1 MTREGPKM
9 VAFCFVRIDIEIDQD
24 GHFFSE
30 IAKKR
35 SIFADSRP
43 AISKRSIGGGF
54 FRTISISDK
63 KYSLNGDQLCISY
76 VEKAPRRRKTTTPI
90 LYA

>member
-30 IAKKR
+30 IAKK
-35 SIFADSRP
+35 
-43 AISKRSIGGGF
+43 
-54 FRTISISDK
+54 TIDICRFSA
-63 KYSLNGDQLCISY
+63 GDI
-76 VEKAPRRRKTTTPI
+76 
-90 LYA
+90 